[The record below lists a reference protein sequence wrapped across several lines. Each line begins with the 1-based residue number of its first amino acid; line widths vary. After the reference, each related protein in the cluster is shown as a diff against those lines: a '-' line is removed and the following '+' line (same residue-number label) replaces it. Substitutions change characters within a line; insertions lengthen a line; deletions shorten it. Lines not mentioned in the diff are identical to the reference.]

1 MADAES
7 TVALNIGSQQISMAV
22 FDRSKKGGLVLKKID
37 STSILADP
45 AAEMARL
52 AQLQVAVGDL
62 AKNLK
67 VSKAG
72 VRYAISGQS
81 VFTRFIKL
89 PPIEEDNI
97 DQLVAFEAQQ
107 HVPFP
112 IDEVIW
118 DWTSLEASGI
128 EKEVALVA
136 IKADQLNELN
146 ETVKEN
152 GLSTTQV
159 DASPMALYNAFRF
172 NYPEEQESVLLI
184 DIGAKATNLVYIEGA
199 RVFTR
204 SLNIGGAAVTSAIAK
219 EYGVSF
225 VEAETQKVT
234 NGLVALGGGHTE
246 QLDEATAGLASTIR
260 NALTR
265 LPSEIARTN
274 TFYRTQHEG
283 NPPTK
288 AYLAGGGANLPYMR
302 EFLEEKLRM
311 PIEFFNPLAR
321 VSIAKNL
328 DTDALA
334 PLAHTLGELVGLG
347 LSGIGKAKLDIDLVP
362 GAVQSAR
369 DTARRKP
376 FLLTATVILI
386 VGLGAWSAFKIKADN
401 RAKEEA
407 AALDA
412 TVNDLQPFANKLKT
426 LSDKAETLSR
436 YGLAYSEAQNQRE
449 GWIHML
455 NELKDHF
462 ASTSVWV
469 TDFQPLIANEIG
481 KPDIGKSAVKD
492 GFPTTAYGSSSLGNL
507 QVKEGETLE
516 INAVRLTGLWRNSV
530 GGHNEVNKI
539 IRRIRDGEEAGLFN
553 LQLIDE
559 KTKKL
564 RAMTDEELVETL
576 EISGA
581 GDALGAPFK
590 ITLPLKKAI
599 SLK

>member
-22 FDRSKKGGLVLKKID
+22 FDQAKNGGLVLKKID
-37 STSILADP
+37 TTSILADP

-52 AQLQVAVGDL
+52 AQVGVAVGDL

-67 VSKAG
+67 VGKTG

-118 DWTSLEASGI
+118 DWTALEASGI

-136 IKADQLNELN
+136 IKADQLNEIN
-146 ETVKEN
+146 DTIKEN
-152 GLSTTQV
+152 GLSTVQV

-184 DIGAKATNLVYIEGA
+184 DVGAKATNLIYIEGS

-204 SLNIGGAAVTSAIAK
+204 SLNIGGAAVTAAIAK
-219 EYGVSF
+219 EYGISF
-225 VEAETQKVT
+225 AEAENQKVT
-234 NGLVALGGGHTE
+234 NGLVGLPGHTE

-274 TFYRTQHEG
+274 TYYRTQHGG
-283 NPPTK
+283 NAPSK
-288 AYLAGGGANLPYMR
+288 AYLAGGGANMPYLR
-302 EFLEEKLRM
+302 EFLEEKLRL
-311 PIEFFNPLAR
+311 PLEYFNPLAN
-321 VSIAKNL
+321 VSIGKGL

-362 GAVQSAR
+362 GSVQSAR
-369 DTARRKP
+369 DTARRQP
-376 FLLTATVILI
+376 FLVAATVILLL
-386 VGLGAWSAFKIKADN
+386 GLGGWAAYKVKATNMAKSQAAAMEVEAGKLTPAANKIKSLGNDARSLSNVGMAYAD
-401 RAKEEA
+401 AQ
-407 AALDA
+407 
-412 TVNDLQPFANKLKT
+412 LQRQRW
-426 LSDKAETLSR
+426 AEV
-436 YGLAYSEAQNQRE
+436 
-449 GWIHML
+449 I
-455 NELKDHF
+455 NELKTQF
-462 ASTSVWV
+462 ASNSVWV
-469 TDFQPLIANEIG
+469 TDFQPLVGNEKG
-481 KPDIGKSAVKD
+481 DPATGMPVVKN
-492 GFPTTAYGSSSLGNL
+492 GFPSTAYGASSLEGKLEGN
-507 QVKEGETLE
+507 
-516 INAVRLTGLWRNSV
+516 INAVRIVGFWRKGQNTGDQNA
-530 GGHNEVNKI
+530 VNKI
-539 IRRIRDGEEAGLFN
+539 VDKLRKQNKGHFN
-553 LQLIDE
+553 LKKDDNKAMSDDE
-559 KTKKL
+559 IFEVL
-564 RAMTDEELVETL
+564 NNNIENPDE
-576 EISGA
+576 
-581 GDALGAPFK
+581 LGASFK
-590 ITLPLKKAI
+590 LVLPLAEPI
-599 SLK
+599 SRK